1 MQLDGEIQQHIINHS
16 QALQTFNS
24 IWKTFVILGASRH
37 IATYGNLKMC
47 EENN

>member
-1 MQLDGEIQQHIINHS
+1 MQLDKEIQNYINNHS

>member
-1 MQLDGEIQQHIINHS
+1 MENEVHEHIINNS

-24 IWKTFVILGASRH
+24 IWKAFVILGASRH

>member
-1 MQLDGEIQQHIINHS
+1 MKNETHEHIINHS

>member
-1 MQLDGEIQQHIINHS
+1 MKNEVHEHTIKHS

-37 IATYGNLKMC
+37 IATYGSLKMYV
-47 EENN
+47 EDN